1 VKKIKRKIVAILA
14 CRNNSKRLYGKPLRY
29 LDERKKIRIIDQIIF
44 TLKKL
49 NLLDEIILA
58 VPKTKSD
65 KIYNEVATKHKIK
78 ISFGPEKNVIKRL
91 VIAAKE
97 AGATDIFRVTS
108 ESPFLYY
115 QQVKNMLSKYKNK
128 KIDAIFFDNIVDGC
142 GFEIF
147 TLNSMIKSLKY
158 SNGDE
163 KEHVTKYIRL
173 NKKKFSI
180 LKVSGPKKLF
190 RKDLRLTVDNY
201 EDLVLCKK
209 IYKKF
214 FKDAPFFNLNK
225 IINYLDK
232 NPKLKKLV
240 EKYTS
245 HGYKSMY
252 L

>member
-1 VKKIKRKIVAILA
+1 M
-14 CRNNSKRLYGKPLRY
+14 
-29 LDERKKIRIIDQIIF
+29 
-44 TLKKL
+44 
-49 NLLDEIILA
+49 LDEIILA

-115 QQVKNMLSKYKNK
+115 QQVKKVLSKYKKK

-163 KEHVTKYIRL
+163 KEHVTK
-173 NKKKFSI
+173 NI
-180 LKVSGPKKLF
+180 LTQQK
-190 RKDLRLTVDNY
+190 N
-201 EDLVLCKK
+201 
-209 IYKKF
+209 
-214 FKDAPFFNLNK
+214 FFNF
-225 IINYLDK
+225 K
-232 NPKLKKLV
+232 NFR
-240 EKYTS
+240 S
-245 HGYKSMY
+245 
-252 L
+252 

>member
-1 VKKIKRKIVAILA
+1 M
-14 CRNNSKRLYGKPLRY
+14 
-29 LDERKKIRIIDQIIF
+29 
-44 TLKKL
+44 
-49 NLLDEIILA
+49 LDEIILA

-115 QQVKNMLSKYKNK
+115 QQVKKVLSKYKK

-180 LKVSGPKKLF
+180 LKISGPKKLF

-209 IYKKF
+209 IYKKIF
-214 FKDAPFFNLNK
+214 
-225 IINYLDK
+225 
-232 NPKLKKLV
+232 
-240 EKYTS
+240 
-245 HGYKSMY
+245 
-252 L
+252 

>member
-1 VKKIKRKIVAILA
+1 MKKIKRKIVAILA

-115 QQVKNMLSKYKNK
+115 QQV
-128 KIDAIFFDNIVDGC
+128 
-142 GFEIF
+142 
-147 TLNSMIKSLKY
+147 
-158 SNGDE
+158 
-163 KEHVTKYIRL
+163 
-173 NKKKFSI
+173 
-180 LKVSGPKKLF
+180 
-190 RKDLRLTVDNY
+190 
-201 EDLVLCKK
+201 
-209 IYKKF
+209 
-214 FKDAPFFNLNK
+214 
-225 IINYLDK
+225 
-232 NPKLKKLV
+232 PKLSPYHYPHL
-240 EKYTS
+240 
-245 HGYKSMY
+245 
-252 L
+252 

>member
-1 VKKIKRKIVAILA
+1 MSKIKRKIVAILA

-29 LDERKKIRIIDQIIF
+29 LDKKKNIRIIDQIIF
-44 TLKKL
+44 ALKKL
-49 NLLDEIILA
+49 NLLDEIVLA
-58 VPKTKSD
+58 VPKTKTNE
-65 KIYNEVATKHKIK
+65 IYNNVAKKHKIK
-78 ISFGPEKNVIKRL
+78 ISFGPEKNVIRRL

-97 AGATDIFRVTS
+97 VGATDIFRVTS
-108 ESPFLYY
+108 ESPFIYY
-115 QQVKNMLSKYKNK
+115 QQVKKVLSKYKNN
-128 KIDAIFFDNIVDGC
+128 KIDAIFFDNIIDGC

-147 TLNSMIKSLKY
+147 TLDSMIESLKF
-158 SNGDE
+158 SKGDL

-180 LKVSGPKKLF
+180 LKLSGPRHLF
-190 RKDLRLTVDNY
+190 RKDLRLTVDYY

-209 IYKKF
+209 IYQKF
-214 FKDAPFFNLNK
+214 FSDAPLFNLNK
-225 IINYLDK
+225 IVNYLDK

>member
-1 VKKIKRKIVAILA
+1 MNKIKRKIVAILA

-29 LDERKKIRIIDQIIF
+29 LDKKKNIRIIDQIIF
-44 TLKKL
+44 ALKKL
-49 NLLDEIILA
+49 NLLDEIVLA
-58 VPKTKSD
+58 VPKTKAN
-65 KIYNEVATKHKIK
+65 KIYESIAIKHKIK

-91 VIAAKE
+91 IIAAKE
-97 AGATDIFRVTS
+97 TSATDIFRVTS

-115 QQVKNMLSKYKNK
+115 QQVKRVLLKYKSN

-158 SNGDE
+158 SKGDA

-173 NKKKFSI
+173 NEKKFSI
-180 LKVSGPKKLF
+180 IKLSGPKNLF

-201 EDLVLCKK
+201 EDLVICKK

-214 FKDAPFFNLNK
+214 FNDAPLFNLNK
-225 IINYLDK
+225 IVNYLDK

>member
-1 VKKIKRKIVAILA
+1 MQQIYLELHQKVLFCIISKLRKC
-14 CRNNSKRLYGKPLRY
+14 CR
-29 LDERKKIRIIDQIIF
+29 
-44 TLKKL
+44 
-49 NLLDEIILA
+49 
-58 VPKTKSD
+58 
-65 KIYNEVATKHKIK
+65 
-78 ISFGPEKNVIKRL
+78 
-91 VIAAKE
+91 
-97 AGATDIFRVTS
+97 
-108 ESPFLYY
+108 
-115 QQVKNMLSKYKNK
+115 KYKKK

-180 LKVSGPKKLF
+180 LKISGPKKLF

-225 IINYLDK
+225 IINYLDR
-232 NPKLKKLV
+232 NPKLK
-240 EKYTS
+240 S
-245 HGYKSMY
+245 
-252 L
+252 

>member
-1 VKKIKRKIVAILA
+1 MKKINRKIVAILA

-29 LDERKKIRIIDQIIF
+29 LDEKKKIRIIDQIIF

-58 VPKTKSD
+58 VPKTKSN
-65 KIYNEVATKHKIK
+65 KIYNEVAIKHKIR

-97 AGATDIFRVTS
+97 AEATDIFRVTS

-115 QQVKNMLSKYKNK
+115 QQVKKVLSKYKNK
-128 KIDAIFFDNIVDGC
+128 KTDAIFFDNIVDGC

-158 SNGDE
+158 SKGDE

-180 LKVSGPKKLF
+180 IKVSGPKKLF

-214 FKDAPFFNLNK
+214 SKDAPFFNLNK
-225 IINYLDK
+225 IINYLDN